1 MTALLP
7 RHRWLV
13 AAIICHGFGWM
24 PLVAQVESALGSQ
37 QRKAATL
44 VGIFYDLKQTQQRK
58 PVERKP
64 HHYESAVDE
73 FIMAG
78 LDEALLNRF
87 FRAPLPLYT
96 TQIAIPS
103 MNADVAPKAFG
114 VEGVVKPSNWIIH
127 YKAQIAPPFDGTYR
141 FVGNVDDLLVI
152 AINRKVVLV
161 SNWPGTDLPKVN
173 WKPTSQPAG
182 LPVAGSQYAKYGDW
196 IAMKAGEPVDLDI
209 VLGERPGGK
218 FSGVILY
225 EKQGET
231 YDLNRDGKVVL
242 PLFQTAELPMNNPR
256 FLTDRPPWK
265 CFE

>member
-1 MTALLP
+1 MTALRP
-7 RHRWLV
+7 RRRWLV
-13 AAIICHGFGWM
+13 AAILFHGFVWM

-64 HHYESAVDE
+64 HHYESIVDE
-73 FIMAG
+73 FIVAG

-103 MNADVAPKAFG
+103 MNADVAPAAFG
-114 VEGVVKPSNWIIH
+114 VGDLVRPSNWIIH
-127 YKAQIAPPFDGTYR
+127 YKAQIAPPVDGTYR

-152 AINRKVVLV
+152 AIDRKVVLV
-161 SNWPGTDLPKVN
+161 ANWPGTDLPRVN
-173 WKPTSQPAG
+173 WKPTSEPAG
-182 LPVAGSQYAKYGDW
+182 LPVAASQYAKYGDW
-196 IAMKAGEPVDLDI
+196 MTLRAGVPVDLDI

-225 EKQGET
+225 EKKGET

-242 PLFQTAELPMNNPR
+242 PLFQTAKLSMKEAR
-256 FLTDRPPWK
+256 YLTDRPVWK
-265 CFE
+265 CFD